1 MSSMLKENEAFFVAL
16 TLVGVLVLLYSLVLH
31 PMLGITIDSRG
42 ITKQGMMNYSAGNAG
57 YKSVHS
63 TAGLVAGD
71 LYAGGSSED
80 QNVGGDMGVYNNF
93 GDKPVS
99 GFSIGGYEPPVYW
112 PAGNAYEIDRY
123 AQASIADEGHDMNPV
138 AVMPSAVMPGAVD
151 PVKAG
156 FRNYVSSSLY
166 GGSDGFKSNK
176 QHHAGFRNINP
187 MLRALQGN

>member
-1 MSSMLKENEAFFVAL
+1 MLKENEAFFVAL

-42 ITKQGMMNYSAGNAG
+42 ITRQGMMNYSAGNAG

-80 QNVGGDMGVYNNF
+80 QNVGSDMGVINNF
-93 GDKPVS
+93 GNTPVSTPVS

-123 AQASIADEGHDMNPV
+123 SQASIADEGHDMNPV
-138 AVMPSAVMPGAVD
+138 AVMPAAANAAVAQ
-151 PVKAG
+151 G
-156 FRNYVSSSLY
+156 FGGSYVSSKIY